1 MGFGRNNLKKRI
13 ILSHS
18 IRGSWLVVMGK
29 ESVAIQVA
37 PSTWQY
43 ERLVV
48 DGTGHTEWTGRQRI
62 QAGTRIR
69 YQLQR
74 CTPSYPLPLARPCF
88 LKHELGVGGVVVKI
102 CTLTVSENS
111 LPWGT
116 ATWGQRML
124 LELLCGQQQE
134 RMLVRT
140 LGGTAKERDPS
151 HRLSTK
157 PVTGKHLSLVI
168 GGTESLPLAKP
179 LFLDI

>member
-29 ESVAIQVA
+29 ESVEVQVA

-43 ERLVV
+43 ECLVV
-48 DGTGHTEWTGRQRI
+48 DHHTVWTGRQRI
-62 QAGTRIR
+62 QAGTRIC

-74 CTPSYPLPLARPCF
+74 STPSYLFPSARPCF
-88 LKHELGVGGVVVKI
+88 LKHELGVAGVGVKI

-116 ATWGQRML
+116 ATWGQRMW
-124 LELLCGQQQE
+124 LELHCGQQQE
-134 RMLVRT
+134 TMLVRSLVGS
-140 LGGTAKERDPS
+140 LGGTANERDLS
-151 HRLSTK
+151 HWLSTK
-157 PVTGKHLSLVI
+157 PVMDVTQGIWQASI
-168 GGTESLPLAKP
+168 
-179 LFLDI
+179 